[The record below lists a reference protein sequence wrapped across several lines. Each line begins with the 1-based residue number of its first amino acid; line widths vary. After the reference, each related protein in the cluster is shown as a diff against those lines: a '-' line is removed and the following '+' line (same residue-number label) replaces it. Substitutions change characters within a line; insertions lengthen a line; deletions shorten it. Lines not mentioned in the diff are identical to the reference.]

1 MLLVLNIAGK
11 EVLRGRGCGK
21 TLFKFQENWL
31 QFSHRQSPSK
41 HHTQVYRKLTLKMEA
56 IINYEKNNY
65 GSIKHNHSI
74 LIDLRAQRSPMSLQE
89 VNKWNR
95 EKQAP
100 QAGIHARCTSDSRTF
115 RIWEYLHWL
124 CLNCT
129 VKSRGL
135 WGSLDFRWA
144 MLYLC
149 DPLLRDMEDST
160 WRLRSQKGFKG
171 VRIRRWWNRSLLCSV
186 TFQVFNWKH
195 FLHAGQGGT
204 HLSAQHSGSR
214 GKWISLSLWLAWS
227 TDQVSG

>member
-1 MLLVLNIAGK
+1 
-11 EVLRGRGCGK
+11 
-21 TLFKFQENWL
+21 
-31 QFSHRQSPSK
+31 
-41 HHTQVYRKLTLKMEA
+41 MEA

-89 VNKWNR
+89 VNKWNC

-160 WRLRSQKGFKG
+160 WRLRRKSKGFQGNENKKM
-171 VRIRRWWNRSLLCSV
+171 VEQESSVLCNLSD
-186 TFQVFNWKH
+186 FQLRTLSPCWT
-195 FLHAGQGGT
+195 GGHT
-204 HLSAQHSGSR
+204 PFSPALR
-214 GKWISLSLWLAWS
+214 K
-227 TDQVSG
+227 